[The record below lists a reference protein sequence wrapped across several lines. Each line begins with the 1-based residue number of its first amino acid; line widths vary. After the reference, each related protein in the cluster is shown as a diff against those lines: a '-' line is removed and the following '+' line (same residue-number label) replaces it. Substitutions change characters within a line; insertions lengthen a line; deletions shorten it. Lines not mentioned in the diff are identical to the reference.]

1 MSDELLRAAEQL
13 ADAVEHHLEDGEL
26 GLTRRP
32 MRSEYDEG
40 EDGQQEFKEALELWE
55 YDSELIKTALERALR
70 NYRRVQE
77 RAICAAV
84 AAVVCDRV
92 DIWLGTRPAPEAVRK
107 KAGRGKENSRATPSG
122 LVLKKFQRRGLV
134 TRGPRGGWMPAS
146 CGGCIV
152 FSTYQ
157 RRSTAREKRWFCGRA
172 QAAAVQAHQFA
183 EFHGRRA
190 VADKAPG
197 MA

>member
-107 KAGRGKENSRATPSG
+107 
-122 LVLKKFQRRGLV
+122 
-134 TRGPRGGWMPAS
+134 
-146 CGGCIV
+146 
-152 FSTYQ
+152 
-157 RRSTAREKRWFCGRA
+157 
-172 QAAAVQAHQFA
+172 
-183 EFHGRRA
+183 
-190 VADKAPG
+190 
-197 MA
+197 